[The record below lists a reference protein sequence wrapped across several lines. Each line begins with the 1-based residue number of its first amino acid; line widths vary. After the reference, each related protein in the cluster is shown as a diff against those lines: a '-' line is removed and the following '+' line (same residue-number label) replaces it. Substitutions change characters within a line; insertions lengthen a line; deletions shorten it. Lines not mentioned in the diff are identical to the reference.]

1 MILVLLLLCVGFAI
15 VVSQSLIRRFGF
27 KNLTYELA
35 SSEQEAF
42 EGDTVT
48 LTETIC
54 SRKLLP
60 LPWVKAEL
68 TTHSSLLFAT
78 KQSAVSEETRFV
90 SSFFCVMPY
99 RKITRHWNVTCTRR
113 GMFTV
118 DHAVIV
124 INDLFGAQELSR
136 RLPEAHA
143 ELTVLPGRRQSE
155 MPDVFP
161 RQIMG
166 DIIRRRMLIPDRMCF
181 SGIRPYTDGDP
192 VRDICWSASARTE
205 QPMVRQFQETASP
218 TVTVVLSMESRETDR
233 ETVSDTGS
241 FENAVRLCAACLN
254 TAAEMRIPVRLC
266 ANTDVNDAP
275 AETPFRSGTDALY
288 PMLRLL
294 AAISYGISGRT
305 TDLLKEIRQKDSSSA
320 IILITVHPAAD
331 ILLAADRDPAM
342 TVISLR
348 PLSDHEH
355 RPNVRHIALIQEER
369 NPES

>member
-1 MILVLLLLCVGFAI
+1 MILIILLIGICIIIML
-15 VVSQSLIRRFGF
+15 SQWLIRHFGF

-35 SSEQEAF
+35 FSEQEVF
-42 EGDTVT
+42 EGDTVI

-99 RKITRHWNVTCTRR
+99 RKIVRHWKVTCTKR

-118 DHAVIV
+118 SHAVLV
-124 INDLFGAQELSR
+124 LNDLFGQQEYSR
-136 RLPEAHA
+136 LMPDASA
-143 ELTVLPGRRQSE
+143 ALTVLPGRRSAGI
-155 MPDVFP
+155 PDAFP
-161 RQIMG
+161 QQIMG
-166 DIIRRRMLIPDRMCF
+166 DIIRRRMLIPDRMCV

-218 TVTVVLSMESRETDR
+218 TVTAALMMESRETDR
-233 ETVSDTGS
+233 DTVSDTAS
-241 FENAVRLCAACLN
+241 FENAVRLCAACLC
-254 TAAEMRIPVRLC
+254 TAAAMRIPVRLR
-266 ANTDVNDAP
+266 ANTEVGNAP
-275 AETPFRSGTDALY
+275 AETPFRSGSDALF
-288 PMLRLL
+288 PMLRML
-294 AAISYGISGRT
+294 AALPYTISGRC
-305 TDLLKEIRQKDSSSA
+305 TDMLREIRQEDSSSA
-320 IILITVHPAAD
+320 IVLVTVHPTAE
-331 ILLAADRDPAM
+331 ILLAADRDPAL

-348 PLSDHEH
+348 PLSDHEI
-355 RPNVRHIALIQEER
+355 RPNVRHIPLIEER